1 MVNCNLNYE
10 TIALVI
16 ESWEDLRRIPNYEE
30 IAGAVLFLR
39 FFEKCPKAK
48 VLFGYP
54 ADMAF
59 NSNEIVTSKRFL
71 MHASYMIQMIDT
83 AISMLGPDSE
93 LLSEIMEDLGHKHK
107 EYGVTNDMFPL
118 MGEALLFTLKQTLG
132 SKFGDKEYKAVRE
145 TYNELAGDMKKN
157 TEVNTFP

>member
-1 MVNCNLNYE
+1 MVNCDLNYE

-16 ESWEDLRRIPNYEE
+16 ESWEELRRIPNYEE
-30 IAGAVLFLR
+30 VAGSVLFLR

-59 NSNEIVTSKRFL
+59 DSNEIKTSRRFL

-83 AISMLGPDSE
+83 AINMLGPDSE

-107 EYGVTNDMFPL
+107 TYGVSSDMFPL

-132 SKFGDKEYKAVRE
+132 SKFGEKEFEAVRE
-145 TYNELAGDMKKN
+145 TYRELAGDMTKGHRC
-157 TEVNTFP
+157 